1 MKMLRALVVGPDRSG
16 RREVVRRLDECQF
29 ECVEAEDCIA
39 ALRFAGDDSI
49 DLIVTEVETSRLS
62 DLPLLQIVQNGGFG
76 KSPPPVIVCSALWHD
91 APWSPN
97 RGGLEV
103 TLLGRPFTP
112 RAFADAL
119 DAAFPVE

>member
-1 MKMLRALVVGPDRSG
+1 MLRALVVGPDRSG
-16 RREVVRRLDECQF
+16 RREVVRRLGECQF
-29 ECVEAEDCIA
+29 DCVEAKDCMA
-39 ALRFAGDDSI
+39 ALRFAGDDAI
-49 DLIVTEVETSRLS
+49 DLIVTEIETRRLS
-62 DLPLLQIVQNGGFG
+62 DLPLLQIVQSGGFG
-76 KSPPPVIVCSALWHD
+76 KSPPPVIVCSALLHD

-97 RGGLEV
+97 RGGFEV

>member
-1 MKMLRALVVGPDRSG
+1 MKMLRALVVGSDRSG
-16 RREVVRRLDECQF
+16 RREVVGRLDECQF
-29 ECVEAEDCIA
+29 ECVEAEDCM
-39 ALRFAGDDSI
+39 
-49 DLIVTEVETSRLS
+49 IVTEVETSRLS